1 MIYFLK
7 NINKQIAPALLL
19 LGLFCFDAALAQG
32 KKITIRHAD
41 RQEYRRQGSNDLVWL
56 VGNVVYEHDGAI
68 MNCDSS
74 IFYRSENR
82 FKAFGNVTIK
92 MGDSLNL
99 LGNQVTYE
107 GNSGLLDVTGNVFL
121 NDGNRHLQTEKLVYN
136 RKTNTAAYTN
146 FGTMRQEDN
155 VLTSKMGFYNSTSKM
170 FNFRDSVRLNHP
182 KYNIASDSL
191 DYGSTTKVAFFLG
204 PTTIKSDS
212 ATIYCER
219 GKYDTQQDVAYLAKN
234 PKIEK
239 GAQTIMGDSIFYRVK
254 LGEGEIFKNAY
265 LRDTANNYLITGG
278 YARYI
283 EVPEYALVTDKPLY
297 SIKIEEDS
305 LFITGDTLVVLE
317 DTDNKRKVRVFR
329 NSKFFKPDFQGK
341 SDSLI
346 YTQSDST
353 FQLYHNPVVWNE
365 GNQLTADI
373 IFLTT
378 KQGKLDSL
386 NMLGNAFLISLE
398 DSTKFNQIKGRNM
411 YGKFF
416 ENELRTIYVQGNG
429 QTVYYAYDDK
439 DLEIGVNRADCSNLI
454 IRIKESRV
462 DRVTFLVKP
471 DATLYPSGQIPAG
484 ELFLKGFNPRY
495 KEKIASKEALF
506 EP

>member
-1 MIYFLK
+1 
-7 NINKQIAPALLL
+7 
-19 LGLFCFDAALAQG
+19 
-32 KKITIRHAD
+32 
-41 RQEYRRQGSNDLVWL
+41 
-56 VGNVVYEHDGAI
+56 
-68 MNCDSS
+68 
-74 IFYRSENR
+74 
-82 FKAFGNVTIK
+82 
-92 MGDSLNL
+92 
-99 LGNQVTYE
+99 
-107 GNSGLLDVTGNVFL
+107 
-121 NDGNRHLQTEKLVYN
+121 
-136 RKTNTAAYTN
+136 
-146 FGTMRQEDN
+146 
-155 VLTSKMGFYNSTSKM
+155 
-170 FNFRDSVRLNHP
+170 
-182 KYNIASDSL
+182 
-191 DYGSTTKVAFFLG
+191 
-204 PTTIKSDS
+204 
-212 ATIYCER
+212 
-219 GKYDTQQDVAYLAKN
+219 
-234 PKIEK
+234 
-239 GAQTIMGDSIFYRVK
+239 MGDSIFYKVK
-254 LGEGEIFKNAY
+254 LGQGEIFKNAY
-265 LRDTANNYLITGG
+265 LRDTANDYLITGG

-283 EVPEYALVTDKPLY
+283 EFPEYALVTDKPLY
-297 SIKIEEDS
+297 AIKIEEDS

-317 DTDNKRKVRVFR
+317 DVDNKRKVRVFS

-378 KQGKLDSL
+378 KLGRLDSL

-398 DSTKFNQIKGRNM
+398 DTSKYNQIKGRNM

-429 QTVYYAYDDK
+429 QTVYYAYDEK

-454 IRIKESRV
+454 IRIKDSRV

-471 DATLYPSGQIPAG
+471 EATLYPSGKIPAG